1 MGLLKEKIKFYQ
13 DNPTI
18 GVRDLLSLDNGK
30 PLQLHWTQR
39 QMIRAAWR
47 TTNCLWL
54 ACRSLGKTFL
64 AAVILCL
71 KCLLFR
77 NTKCGIFASSYE
89 QACFTFEKIQTLWDN
104 SPILQ
109 AETFGPP
116 SITKQKAE
124 LLFKNGSSI
133 KAFPV
138 RRGARFSFVFI
149 DEYRDISP
157 DQLAVIKPYLLAKQN
172 SEKNQMLIA
181 STATY
186 ETNHF
191 YPKYK
196 EFEEQV
202 NKKNPAY
209 AMTAF
214 DIDDVLSGDF
224 TYIDEDIVESLKN
237 ELLDEE
243 IEMELYCRFVGLRD
257 GWIPGPLIRECE
269 ADYKPY
275 IKGQNGDIFIC
286 GADLGRV
293 KGGDNS
299 AFCIG
304 QVIPNVG
311 VRVVRLVTLN
321 GASIEQQRLVLGQ
334 LLKDFNVIKLIMDN
348 EKLGYSLRD
357 AFERPMVDPRDN
369 TILPPIVTED
379 NYDVKDA
386 LKIITPVNFAKKDD
400 IWQRCWLTKKGMQDK
415 ILFFPQDYYRIHI
428 NLHEIKDI
436 DEKEREIIEMCQ
448 EIAQLKKEM
457 SNMKLKA
464 NETNTSYTLV
474 PDSTGK
480 TKDDRF
486 YSLILMASS
495 AIEFYKELSE
505 NKNDS
510 FVGCIG

>member
-1 MGLLKEKIKFYQ
+1 MALTKEKIEFYRS
-13 DNPTI
+13 NPTI
-18 GVRDLLSLDNGK
+18 AARDLLSVDCGK
-30 PLQLHWTQR
+30 PLKLHWTQR
-39 QMIRAAWR
+39 RMLKAAWN

-64 AAVILCL
+64 AAVVLCL

-77 NTKCGIFASSYE
+77 NTKCGVFASSYE

-109 AETFGPP
+109 AETLGPP
-116 SITKQKAE
+116 TITKDKA
-124 LLFKNGSSI
+124 LLRFKNGSFI
-133 KAFPV
+133 RATPV
-138 RRGARFSFVFI
+138 RRGARYSFAFI

-157 DQLAVIKPYLLAKQN
+157 EQLAVIKPYLLAKQN
-172 SEKNQMLIA
+172 DQKNQMLIA

-191 YPKYK
+191 YQKYK

-202 NKKNPAY
+202 KKGNPAY
-209 AMTAF
+209 AVTCF

-257 GWIPGPLIRECE
+257 GWIPAPLIRECE
-269 ADYKPY
+269 ADYKPMT
-275 IKGQNGDIFIC
+275 KGRNGEIFIC

-299 AFCIG
+299 VFCIG
-304 QVIPNVG
+304 QVVPNVG
-311 VRVVRLVTLN
+311 VRVVRVVTLN
-321 GASIEQQRLVLGQ
+321 GVKIDQQRLILGQ
-334 LLKDFNVIKLIMDN
+334 LLKDFNVIKLVMDN
-348 EKLGYSLRD
+348 EKLGYAMKD
-357 AFERPMVDPRDN
+357 AFERPVIDPRDN
-369 TILPPIVTED
+369 TVLPPIVAED
-379 NYDVKDA
+379 NYEVADA
-386 LKIITPVNFAKKDD
+386 LRIIIPVNFAKKDD
-400 IWQRCWLTKKGMQDK
+400 IWQRAWLTKKGMQDK
-415 ILFFPQDYYRIHI
+415 ILYFPKDYYRMHI
-428 NLHEIKDI
+428 NLHEMRAFD
-436 DEKEREIIEMCQ
+436 DSERELIEMHQ
-448 EIAQLKKEM
+448 EIAQLKREM

-464 NETNTSYTLV
+464 NETNTSFSLV

-480 TKDDRF
+480 MKDDRF
-486 YSLILMASS
+486 YSLILMAST
-495 AIEFYKELSE
+495 AIEYYKELS
-505 NKNDS
+505 KDKDDL